1 MDTLAHP
8 ETTPMTPPITPPGSR
23 TSFATDSDAG
33 SPPRID
39 DSCLPP
45 LQSRRV
51 TALRM
56 APVASESPLAQA
68 PRARSASWQPSATSA
83 FGAFQPPAQ
92 SRVHTPTE
100 PGWPDA
106 SPLPFAQVE
115 SLSPPPSCASDDVS
129 LSSSMLQGRGARS
142 APADTEVPSPPLK
155 LAKLASWPSWL
166 LPEFPAADGPAQH
179 AGDTVAALP
188 PAAHPAGQPPAQRP
202 FLPDSLF
209 DLDFGSSSLQ
219 PRFQRAPLALQPRVR
234 QEVPMDMSPE
244 PDWRNDFFALPPS
257 PVREALDAL
266 LFDTPEPELTTPDP
280 EDDYR
285 SPDNR

>member
-1 MDTLAHP
+1 
-8 ETTPMTPPITPPGSR
+8 
-23 TSFATDSDAG
+23 
-33 SPPRID
+33 
-39 DSCLPP
+39 
-45 LQSRRV
+45 
-51 TALRM
+51 M
-56 APVASESPLAQA
+56 APVASESPLSQA
-68 PRARSASWQPSATSA
+68 PRARGASWQPSATSA

-100 PGWPDA
+100 PGWLDA
-106 SPLPFAQVE
+106 SPLPFAHVE
-115 SLSPPPSCASDDVS
+115 SLSPMPSCASDDVS
-129 LSSSMLQGRGARS
+129 LSSPMLQGRGARS
-142 APADTEVPSPPLK
+142 APADTEVPSPPPK